1 MRQIALPLAALAI
14 VNVQTP
20 QNAYFCPLIF
30 LNIREKMTLPLGITA
45 LRGDM
50 ACGNASVVM
59 AAMSLSIQPM
69 LVLLLIAHRWFIA
82 GITPTGLKG

>member
-1 MRQIALPLAALAI
+1 MNAAQEEL
-14 VNVQTP
+14 
-20 QNAYFCPLIF
+20 
-30 LNIREKMTLPLGITA
+30 K
-45 LRGDM
+45 
-50 ACGNASVVM
+50 